1 MPMNTPAPKRIRR
14 SKELL
19 GVSLGVSAV
28 TFLTLCVWIGP
39 HAACWLVAIAAIIA
53 MWVWLCRCFPTFVWL
68 TAEFF
73 DGFLGG
79 LFGYRSGVYYRPR
92 YRRRRW

>member
-1 MPMNTPAPKRIRR
+1 
-14 SKELL
+14 
-19 GVSLGVSAV
+19 
-28 TFLTLCVWIGP
+28 
-39 HAACWLVAIAAIIA
+39 
-53 MWVWLCRCFPTFVWL
+53 MWVWLCRRFPTFVWL

-92 YRRRRW
+92 YRRLGGESPP